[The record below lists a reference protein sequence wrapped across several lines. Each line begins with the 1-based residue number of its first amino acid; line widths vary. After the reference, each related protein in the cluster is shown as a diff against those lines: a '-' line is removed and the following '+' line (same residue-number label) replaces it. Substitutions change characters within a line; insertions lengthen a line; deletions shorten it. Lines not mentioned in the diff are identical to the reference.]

1 MGSAWQIWLIV
12 AGCSFILEVMTVG
25 FLVFWFGVAAII
37 TAFLSFFITNTAAQ
51 IGIFVVLSTILIFFT
66 RKLSNKL
73 TKDDNTV
80 TNSQTVVGKTGIVTK
95 EIDVKNHKLGQVK
108 VDSEVWSATC
118 EDSKLESISVGTK
131 VKVKEIS
138 GVKIIVTPEK

>member
-12 AGCSFILEVMTVG
+12 AGFSFILEVITVG

-37 TAFLSFFITNTAAQ
+37 TAFLSFFIPNTAAQ
-51 IGIFVVLSTILIFFT
+51 IGIFVILSTILICFT
-66 RKLSNKL
+66 RKLSNRL

-80 TNSQTVVGKTGIVTK
+80 TNSQTVVGKIGIVTK

-118 EDSKLESISVGTK
+118 ENTDLESIPVGTK
-131 VKVKEIS
+131 VKIEEIS
-138 GVKIIVTPEK
+138 GVKVIVTPEK